1 MENFKEDIKKILE
14 VAVHAPSGENCQPWR
29 FSVRKN
35 EIDIFNIPERDQSLY
50 NYGQMASYVAHGALI
65 ENILIASSAFGY
77 RAKLNL
83 FPEVGD
89 PNLVAIVFLEQGTP
103 VEDPLH
109 RYIQR
114 RCTNRKPYN
123 TAPLSTDQL
132 AAFTAVAEE
141 IAGGKLILIQD
152 RKKIKTLA
160 RAGSV
165 NEQVMLSNEFLHKF
179 FFTHINWTQ
188 AQEDKK
194 RIGFYIKTLELP
206 PPAQVIFK
214 IFRHWPIMK
223 VLNKIGMAKA
233 AAQGNAKIY
242 ASCAAMGTVV
252 VPHKTPQDF
261 ITAGRIMQRVWLKA
275 TQIGLNIQP
284 LTGVLFF
291 MQGIRAGHTE
301 QFTPAQLNLIRGA
314 YASIKNVFDVRDEE
328 IVMMFRIGEG
338 GEPNACSSRLP
349 PQIVI

>member
-179 FFTHINWTQ
+179 WQ
-188 AQEDKK
+188 KK
-194 RIGFYIKTLELP
+194 SEE
-206 PPAQVIFK
+206 
-214 IFRHWPIMK
+214 
-223 VLNKIGMAKA
+223 
-233 AAQGNAKIY
+233 GN
-242 ASCAAMGTVV
+242 
-252 VPHKTPQDF
+252 
-261 ITAGRIMQRVWLKA
+261 
-275 TQIGLNIQP
+275 
-284 LTGVLFF
+284 
-291 MQGIRAGHTE
+291 
-301 QFTPAQLNLIRGA
+301 
-314 YASIKNVFDVRDEE
+314 
-328 IVMMFRIGEG
+328 
-338 GEPNACSSRLP
+338 
-349 PQIVI
+349 